1 MTLTS
6 LEIEALSFV
15 EITSGIITQDDFHQ
29 EFATH
34 SPYLWERLRTSCLID
49 TNTEGN
55 VIITQQGIEALK
67 VLD

>member
-1 MTLTS
+1 MTLNS

-15 EITSGIITQDDFHQ
+15 EITSGVITQRDFYQ
-29 EFATH
+29 EFDTH
-34 SPYLWERLRTSCLID
+34 SDYLWESLQTSCLIN
-49 TNTEGN
+49 TNPEGN